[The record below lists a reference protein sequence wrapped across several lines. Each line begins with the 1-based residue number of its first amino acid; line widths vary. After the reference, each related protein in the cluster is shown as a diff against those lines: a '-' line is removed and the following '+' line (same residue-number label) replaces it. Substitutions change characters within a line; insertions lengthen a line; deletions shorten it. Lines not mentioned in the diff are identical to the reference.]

1 MYYPFAPVGAA
12 QVPARERFVV
22 RPKGDRRMSQ
32 MLKMDWR
39 LMFILLAWMLMVLAP
54 LVVIRAT
61 VAPHVGQLEWIGIC
75 IGAFLT
81 LTLPRTFM
89 LAVREREERILLR
102 PRWAELKWD
111 LSVVFLTATIVSSF
125 PPTRGWR
132 SIADLAIIIV
142 AVSAVMGLLIVRGSS
157 RIEEQPRLFD
167 YEREQFEEGAK

>member
-1 MYYPFAPVGAA
+1 
-12 QVPARERFVV
+12 
-22 RPKGDRRMSQ
+22 MSQ

-39 LMFILLAWMLMVLAP
+39 LMFILLAWMLMVLTP

-61 VAPHVGQLEWIGIC
+61 VAFHVSQVEWIGIC

-81 LTLPRTFM
+81 VTLPRTFM

-111 LSVVFLTATIVSSF
+111 LAIVFLTATIVSSF
-125 PPTRGWR
+125 PPMHGWR

-142 AVSAVMGLLIVRGSS
+142 AVSAAMGLLVVRGTP
-157 RIEEQPRLFD
+157 RPEQQPRLFD
-167 YEREQFEEGAK
+167 YERGHFEEGAK